1 MTYTPGAWW
10 KKLGEFVRAVIGAPS
25 YEHYLEH
32 MKLAHPN
39 MTPLDR
45 EDFVCSR
52 LHARYSKPGARC
64 C

>member
-1 MTYTPGAWW
+1 MRTSLKAW
-10 KKLGEFVRAVIGAPS
+10 LTRAGELVRTVIGAPS
-25 YEHYLEH
+25 YEKYLEH
-32 MKLAHPN
+32 MQLAHPN
-39 MTPLDR
+39 QTPLDR

>member
-1 MTYTPGAWW
+1 MTRTPGGWW
-10 KKLGEFVRAVIGAPS
+10 QKVGEFVRAVIGAPS

-32 MKLAHPN
+32 MRLAHPG

-45 EDFVCSR
+45 EDFMCSR

>member
-1 MTYTPGAWW
+1 MTGTAGAWW
-10 KKLGEFVRAVIGAPS
+10 KRVAEFVGAVIGAPS
-25 YEHYLEH
+25 YEVYLEH
-32 MKLAHPN
+32 MASAHPN

>member
-1 MTYTPGAWW
+1 MTPAWRVRW
-10 KKLGEFVRAVIGAPS
+10 EELGQFVRAVIGAPS
-25 YEHYLEH
+25 YENYLEH
-32 MKLAHPN
+32 MAVAHPN
-39 MTPLDR
+39 QTPLDR

>member
-1 MTYTPGAWW
+1 MTTVPAGWW
-10 KKLGEFVRAVIGAPS
+10 RRLGELVRAVIGAPS

-45 EDFVCSR
+45 EEFVCSR